1 MGMTDMNAKPKD
13 DQAAAIT
20 AARETWDLAGG
31 LITDRDLP
39 VLLRGAHA
47 LLERT
52 ERGQPLDPIDA
63 RILKCVDNSYGGRA
77 IWAKP
82 PSERITYTPAEAK
95 QLAELAAADAAAAGL
110 CEVRKAAWFTL
121 LRAADRLNRLIEH
134 APLRE
139 DAQGRRQI
147 QLPKG
152 TDVTPTAL
160 RRRAQQMVDAEKA
173 YAEARDRAEA
183 AHGAL
188 NTFKLAVQRRWFD
201 AQYAAEQ
208 AAVLNTPEGR
218 RRKEAYDAATKPRV
232 VSEPIFESPL

>member
-1 MGMTDMNAKPKD
+1 MTVKKD
-13 DQAAAIT
+13 DQAEDDRAAAIA

-31 LITDRDLP
+31 LITDRDLR
-39 VLLRGAHA
+39 VLLKGAHA

-63 RILKCVDNSYGGRA
+63 RILKCVDHSHRGRA
-77 IWAKP
+77 VWPKP

-95 QLAELAAADAAAAGL
+95 QLAELAAADAAATGL
-110 CEVRKAAWFTL
+110 CEMRKGAWFKL
-121 LRAADRLNRLIEH
+121 LRDADRLNALIEH
-134 APLRE
+134 APLHE
-139 DAQGRRQI
+139 DAAGRRQI

-152 TDVTPTAL
+152 TDVSPTAL

-173 YAEARDRAEA
+173 FVEARDRAEA
-183 AHGAL
+183 ARGAL
-188 NTFKLAVQRRWFD
+188 NRFKLGVQRRWFD

-218 RRKEAYDAATKPRV
+218 RRKEAYDATTKPRV
-232 VSEPIFESPL
+232 VSEPISESLL